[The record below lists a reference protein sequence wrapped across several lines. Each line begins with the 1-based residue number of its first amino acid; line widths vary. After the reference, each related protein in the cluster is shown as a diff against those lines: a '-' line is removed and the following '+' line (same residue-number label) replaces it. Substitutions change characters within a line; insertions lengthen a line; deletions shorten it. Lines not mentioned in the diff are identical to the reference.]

1 MKPSTLS
8 LLVISSFPARGQTH
22 GKQTV
27 GVAPY
32 AKNMFLGILDFAKR
46 HKKAINITVLAER
59 LAGQPKRSQD
69 HGINVRRVWKLNNP
83 ISLIALAYH
92 AIRSHAPTVLLQFE
106 FAMFGKIYMLPL
118 TLILLLV
125 VKLARK
131 RIVLVMHQVPHT
143 IHEIGMHM
151 NISPYSWQSDVATF
165 GLHLYYRGLLLL
177 SDRLVVFDEVFKQ
190 RLLPFGSHKKIG
202 VIPHGVEP
210 SQRVSRARARKG
222 LGLTNEFVIL
232 CFGYLAWYKGTD
244 WIMEYIA
251 VQKKRAFPR
260 PVKLIIAGGPNPQR
274 IDLPYYQRYV
284 EKLQA
289 IAQKSHG
296 KVIVTGYVTEQK
308 MADYF
313 AAADIALLPYR
324 VLMSASGPMAIAAR
338 FGTPVVLSEALER
351 VLDAPDA
358 QEAMGKARLKKQDM
372 IIPFDAKKYTTIL
385 SKYITQPDLLTKMAI
400 FSRNLAKTRAFTSI
414 AKDWWKEIVN
424 TLV

>member
-1 MKPSTLS
+1 MKQQSVQTS

-46 HKKAINITVLAER
+46 YNKAIKITVLAER
-59 LAGQPKRSQD
+59 LAGQPERSQD
-69 HGINVRRVWKLNNP
+69 HGINVHRVWKLNNP

-92 AIRSHAPTVLLQFE
+92 AIRSHAPTVLMQFE
-106 FAMFGKIYMLPL
+106 FAMFGKIVMLPL

-125 VKLARK
+125 LKLAQK
-131 RIVLVMHQVPHT
+131 RIILAMHQVPHT
-143 IHEIGMHM
+143 MNDIGMHI
-151 NISPYSWQSDVATF
+151 NIAPETWRSDIATV
-165 GLHLYYRGLLLL
+165 GLHLYYRALLALA
-177 SDRLVVFDEVFKQ
+177 DRMIVFDEVFKQ
-190 RLLPFGSHKKIG
+190 RLLPFGSYKKIG

-210 SQRVSRARARKG
+210 SERVSRAHARKE

-251 VQKKRAFPR
+251 TQKKKAFPK

-284 EKLQA
+284 ESLQT
-289 IAQKSHG
+289 IAYKSHG
-296 KVIVTGYVTEQK
+296 NVMITGYIPEKK
-308 MADYF
+308 MSNYF

-324 VLMSASGPMAIAAR
+324 TLMSASGPMAIAAR
-338 FGTPVVLSEALER
+338 FGTPVVLSETLER
-351 VLDAPDA
+351 IFDAPDA
-358 QEAMGKARLKKQDM
+358 QEAMKKTGLQKKDM
-372 IIPFDAKKYTTIL
+372 VIPFDAKKYTTML
-385 SKYITQPDLLTKMAI
+385 TKYMTHPKLLTRMASLSRYLARTRS
-400 FSRNLAKTRAFTSI
+400 FSRI
-414 AKDWWKEIVN
+414 AKDWWNEIN
-424 TLV
+424 